1 MIYYKYIDTFRRFY
15 WGCLQLM
22 VDDFDP
28 KNIREGDMLQLAEA
42 LSNFVEFFDECV
54 IVPDEIQDK
63 YDDDIKDGLDRV
75 RKLIKKLKKGDR
87 SVFKDEEEW
96 NSLV

>member
-1 MIYYKYIDTFRRFY
+1 MA
-15 WGCLQLM
+15 
-22 VDDFDP
+22 VDEFDP
-28 KNIREGDMLQLAEA
+28 RNIDEGDMLQLAEA

-54 IVPDEIQDK
+54 IVPDEIRDK
-63 YDDDIKDGLDRV
+63 YDDDIKDGLNKV
-75 RKLIKKLKKGDR
+75 RKLIKKLKKGDK